1 MSMTD
6 VELSEMARDTVELA
20 ASQVFP
26 SANTFIRATEIWVP
40 STDRQSLELGAGL
53 YPGLPEFEAM
63 SRGIRFAYDEGLPG
77 KAWAGGHPI
86 VLKNLTGSY
95 FLRGELAAAAGLT
108 CAVAVPIFA
117 GAFLMAV
124 LVLFCGDDR
133 DHVGALE
140 IWHAP
145 SGSNEMG
152 LLDGYFGSA
161 EVFEWSA
168 RHTKFPKGAGLPGLT
183 WKAGLPVVLADLG
196 RSKRFL
202 RGESAQRVGIN
213 RGVGI
218 PCGAGPDGAYVLT
231 FLSALGTP
239 IARRF
244 ESWVFDRKAG
254 GLVFADGYCE
264 SISDLAQLYAGQ
276 VIAPGEGRIGHAW
289 RAGIPAISTE
299 LARDARPVAA
309 SVAGTPLTTMVAM
322 PVIEAG
328 APQAIAAWYL

>member
-1 MSMTD
+1 MST
-6 VELSEMARDTVELA
+6 SEIETHGAEGGLA
-20 ASQVFP
+20 V
-26 SANTFIRATEIWVP
+26 SAGLMGAGSKPFIRATEIWVP
-40 STDRQSLELGAGL
+40 TSDRRRLELGAGL
-53 YPGLPEFEAM
+53 YPDLPGFEAA
-63 SRGIRFAYDEGLPG
+63 SRGISFGYDEGLPG
-77 KAWAGGHPI
+77 KAWAGRCPI
-86 VLKNLTGSY
+86 VLKNLTSSY
-95 FLRGELAAAAGLT
+95 FMRGEAAEAARLT
-108 CAVAVPIFA
+108 CGVAVPVFA
-117 GAFLMAV
+117 GSFLMAV

-140 IWHAP
+140 VWHAP

-152 LLDGYFGSA
+152 LLDGYFGTA

-183 WKAGLPVVLADLG
+183 WETGLPVVLEDLG

-202 RGESAQRVGIN
+202 RWESAERVGIN

-218 PCGAGPDGAYVLT
+218 PCGTGPDGAYVLT

-244 ESWVFDRKAG
+244 ESWVPNAEGDGLILAG
-254 GLVFADGYCE
+254 GFCE
-264 SISDLAQLYAGQ
+264 STGALAQCYEGQ
-276 VIAPGEGRIGHAW
+276 AIAPGMGTIGHAW

-299 LARDARPVAA
+299 LARDAPLVAA
-309 SVAGTPLTTMVAM
+309 SIAGTALRTMVAM

-328 APQAIAAWYL
+328 KPRAVAAWYL